1 MELVADRFVGNGD
14 GTAIDLA
21 TGDRVELTITSA
33 GGETEQRRWTLA
45 CDALQK
51 VHHPAVARL
60 IDYGIVGDSHRFEAR
75 RSSDVAAVPNARTI
89 TTIERPAVA
98 AFGAGRPHVLLFVGL
113 EEPPSLDGIGLTPL
127 TAEALVG
134 AVGPDSTAD
143 SDRIA
148 IQRLAVRSGGWPGQF
163 ARLLWRSGP
172 DRGAY
177 TPGV

>member
-21 TGDRVELTITSA
+21 TGDRIELTITSA

-51 VHHPAVARL
+51 VHHPTVARL

-75 RSSDVAAVPNARTI
+75 RSSDVVAVPNARTI

-98 AFGAGRPHVLLFVGL
+98 AFGELFERPDSIRPRIAALWGPVGAGKGTVVTALARIARRHGFVPVAARVLATFGSDLSGRSLFVID
-113 EEPPSLDGIGLTPL
+113 DG
-127 TAEALVG
+127 E
-134 AVGPDSTAD
+134 
-143 SDRIA
+143 
-148 IQRLAVRSGGWPGQF
+148 
-163 ARLLWRSGP
+163 
-172 DRGAY
+172 
-177 TPGV
+177 